1 LNDPH
6 ILKTLTLNIKTSGY
20 NVLPGTQPLA
30 LVYRIYYKVTGTN
43 MNFQALNKSPKDQ
56 TLLIQSCTP
65 DANIRIPHT
74 VKWSEIT
81 LPTDWT
87 LVTESQPMP
96 IQRSL
101 NNLDY
106 IRQYMDG
113 SVKINFQHQP
123 KSTVQLQQLP
133 TPSPSKR
140 HEPARHSSAS
150 SSTTVRDL
158 ELEKDLIDLKIA
170 SLKKKDQVS
179 HPCYNQSG
187 DPYLPKPEPKPV
199 SPPTSPTQSDF
210 IASELA
216 AAHVYDIDNRLNV
229 LKRSEPFKINWKALE
244 KHLLDPVNT
253 SRRDI
258 YHKIIPD
265 RNKRNEIH
273 QAWKDYMR
281 SAKVEI
287 NYLDFVESR
296 YISNELKT
304 FTKEKWV
311 KLDKSEVVLSH
322 PPVETILITAG
333 TKTITAAPFK
343 IPDPTHELNKCLV
356 EQNNYTNQSLV
367 VVGKQLDKIETKIDK
382 LLPSAPKLKSVNKP
396 LVQFQDLQPKFALKT
411 SSTTKKIEEMLE
423 QLSPLKGEKSGI
435 KVLGSSSFAI
445 ANSVS
450 DSEPNSETNES
461 SNISKIESAFNNLE
475 LESELNVKRLTNKIN
490 PTSLTKNWYPKPTPP
505 DIQFEERNNLS
516 QFSVS
521 SDKLYEWNIDGLSEH
536 KIMNKLTHMSMVA
549 NSYITNHSLRQ
560 SEIVPLLETGF
571 TGTLRS
577 WWDKHLTDES
587 RNNIIHAVKLNEDE
601 KDNLIKVL
609 ELRNSESSENET
621 MVTNS
626 ESVNNE
632 SSDSH
637 LKVKSKRIESQL
649 SNPTLQ
655 KDISNFEQKIIS
667 EVCSDLPTAFWYRK
681 NHVIVKQIK
690 SHVKTLPCLGIPTID
705 SFKIVETDASDI
717 GYGGIL
723 KQITES
729 IPSEQIVRFHSGV
742 WTQSQSNYTMA
753 TNKDKKKMSQ
763 DRFPPLPRIL
773 PATLSQ
779 NPVKI
784 EPSSSPVKHEPFT
797 LTPYPGHPPIP
808 VMSNRFSPLGTTVAP
823 LRPNYQSALVSSYDP
838 FQLPPTATPMSSQF
852 FPKSSP
858 YVLKN
863 TANLFILEPH
873 IHKSMSPAQIAEHH
887 FPPNFHY
894 LPHSPYKSLKFYRE
908 ILHETKSVEIKPIRD
923 KTDPTKIIYHS
934 LYIHKVLSQKDWGLR
949 PHELRTLPS
958 KYQYNYA
965 DYVESWYYIFLHQTP
980 EFSHSWFINFDVK
993 FRNDLP
999 YWFLHWWDTHG
1010 PKSGILP
1017 PSVNELIT
1025 YWTQK
1030 TKFAER
1036 DLWFSRDLLFI
1047 TKYRIPWIMRWNYA
1061 ANWETRFFSRQF
1073 FVKWWDRFEV
1083 HRITEYVYRDLPPTP
1098 KPAPPQ
1104 MHESTSAHSSE
1115 TTLTVDGKSK
1125 AELQDLAQQILLRA
1139 SQMQDDKDADTESQ
1153 SSSSCQTGQQSP
1165 DRPMRWSD
1173 YPHGQDPNE
1182 DYAEA
1187 YKAYDLN
1194 SD

>member
-1 LNDPH
+1 MIESSLCNGPVHFDCYPDFTVSLNDPH

-87 LVTESQPMP
+87 LVTESQPIP

-158 ELEKDLIDLKIA
+158 EIEKDLIDLKIA

-179 HPCYNQSG
+179 HPCYGPQTGN
-187 DPYLPKPEPKPV
+187 PYIPEPEPKPK
-199 SPPTSPTQSDF
+199 PNSPTQSDF
-210 IASELA
+210 LASEIA
-216 AAHVYDIDNRLNV
+216 AAHVYDIGNQLNV
-229 LKRSEPFKINWKALE
+229 LRRSEPFKINWKALE
-244 KHLLDPVNT
+244 KHLLDLANT

-258 YHKIIPD
+258 YHRIIPD

-281 SAKVEI
+281 SAKIEI

-304 FTKEKWV
+304 LTKEKWV
-311 KLDKSEVVLSH
+311 KLDKSEVISCH
-322 PPVETILITAG
+322 PPIETILIHTG

-343 IPDPTHELNKCLV
+343 IPDPTNELNKCLV

-382 LLPSAPKLKSVNKP
+382 LLPTTPKLKSVDKP

-423 QLSPLKGEKSGI
+423 QLSPMKGEKSGV
-435 KVLGSSSFAI
+435 KVIGSSSFAI
-445 ANSVS
+445 VNSAS
-450 DSEPNSETNES
+450 DSDESLETIES
-461 SNISKIESAFNNLE
+461 SNISKIENAFKNLE
-475 LESELNVKRLTNKIN
+475 LESELKVKRLTNRIN
-490 PTSLTKNWYPKPTPP
+490 PTSLIKNWYPKPTPP

-521 SDKLYEWNIDGLSEH
+521 SDKLYEWNIDGLSEQE
-536 KIMNKLTHMSMVA
+536 IMNKLTHMSMVA
-549 NSYITNHSLRQ
+549 NSYVTNHSLRQ

-587 RNNIIHAVKLNEDE
+587 RNNIIHAVKLNEDGLPFF
-601 KDNLIKVL
+601 DTNLGRGI
-609 ELRNSESSENET
+609 EDG
-621 MVTNS
+621 
-626 ESVNNE
+626 VNTLLYTIIEHFVGTPN
-632 SSDSH
+632 H
-637 LKVKSKRIESQL
+637 TQTRIHDQL
-649 SNPTLQ
+649 N
-655 KDISNFEQKIIS
+655 
-667 EVCSDLPTAFWYRK
+667 
-681 NHVIVKQIK
+681 KQ
-690 SHVKTLPCLGIPTID
+690 
-705 SFKIVETDASDI
+705 
-717 GYGGIL
+717 
-723 KQITES
+723 
-729 IPSEQIVRFHSGV
+729 
-742 WTQSQSNYTMA
+742 
-753 TNKDKKKMSQ
+753 KMSQ

-779 NPVKI
+779 KTVKT
-784 EPSSSPVKHEPFT
+784 EPSSSSVKNEPFT
-797 LTPYPGHPPIP
+797 LTPYPGHTPIP
-808 VMSNRFSPLGTTVAP
+808 VMSNRFSPLGSTVAP
-823 LRPNYQSALVSSYDP
+823 IRPNYQSALVSSYDP
-838 FQLPPTATPMSSQF
+838 FQLPPTATPMSSPF
-852 FPKSSP
+852 FPKTSP
-858 YVLKN
+858 Y
-863 TANLFILEPH
+863 
-873 IHKSMSPAQIAEHH
+873 
-887 FPPNFHY
+887 
-894 LPHSPYKSLKFYRE
+894 
-908 ILHETKSVEIKPIRD
+908 
-923 KTDPTKIIYHS
+923 
-934 LYIHKVLSQKDWGLR
+934 
-949 PHELRTLPS
+949 
-958 KYQYNYA
+958 
-965 DYVESWYYIFLHQTP
+965 
-980 EFSHSWFINFDVK
+980 
-993 FRNDLP
+993 LP
-999 YWFLHWWDTHG
+999 YWFLHWWGTHG
-1010 PKSGILP
+1010 PKSDIFP
-1017 PSVNELIT
+1017 PQVNELIIHF
-1025 YWTQK
+1025 TQK
-1030 TKFAER
+1030 SKFSER
-1036 DLWFSRDLLFI
+1036 NLFFPRD
-1047 TKYRIPWIMRWNYA
+1047 
-1061 ANWETRFFSRQF
+1061 
-1073 FVKWWDRFEV
+1073 
-1083 HRITEYVYRDLPPTP
+1083 
-1098 KPAPPQ
+1098 
-1104 MHESTSAHSSE
+1104 
-1115 TTLTVDGKSK
+1115 
-1125 AELQDLAQQILLRA
+1125 AELQVLAQQILLRA
-1139 SQMQDDKDADTESQ
+1139 SQMQDDNEDTESQ
-1153 SSSSCQTGQQSP
+1153 SSSSCPPGQQTP
-1165 DRPMRWSD
+1165 EHERPMRWSD